1 MIDYRK
7 IFIGIEFGKKDV
19 WRGNIRHCN
28 KGLFTVK
35 PLSKTCQL
43 L

>member
-7 IFIGIEFGKKDV
+7 IFIGIEFGEKDV
-19 WRGNIRHCN
+19 WKGNIRHRN
-28 KGLFTVK
+28 KELFTVK
-35 PLSKTCQL
+35 PLSKTYRL

>member
-7 IFIGIEFGKKDV
+7 ILIGIEFGKKDA
-19 WRGNIRHCN
+19 WKRNIRHCN
-28 KGLFTVK
+28 KGLSTVK
-35 PLSKTCQL
+35 PLSKTYPL